1 MVILAKTVKEV
12 KAYAPNNKELQQL
25 KVQEKAGGEADILLG
40 ILYELVHPVHVHTLP
55 SGLFIAK
62 LQLASHGNKWTGV
75 IGGPHKTFQAL
86 AAQSGDVSRL
96 VAHFVDGLKSFRS
109 LGAPKIHGPVMSWE
123 DVQLAQSFNKA

>member
-1 MVILAKTVKEV
+1 MFFSSSVLSNQPI
-12 KAYAPNNKELQQL
+12 LQQL
-25 KVQEKAGGEADILLG
+25 KVPEKAGGEADILLG

-62 LQLASHGNKWTGV
+62 LQLASHGNKWTGL

-86 AAQSGDVSRL
+86 AEQSGDVSRL

-109 LGAPKIHGPVMSWE
+109 LGAPKIHGKMSSLPRASI
-123 DVQLAQSFNKA
+123 QQKYMT